1 MQKNNLPENT
11 ASFWL
16 ETEEIAKFPELNED
30 ITVDVAVIG
39 GGIAGI
45 LTAYYLAKENKSVA
59 LIEAREL
66 VHGTTGYTTA
76 KLSAQHNLIYD
87 ELIRRYDQEV
97 AEEYYQANMQGIE
110 IVKKLTEEHKI
121 DCDLREQN
129 AYVYTQSKDQV
140 ENIEREAAAY
150 RKLRILGEYTT
161 ELPANVDIEA
171 AVVMYKQYEFHPVA
185 FLAGIVEELK
195 EMNVE
200 IYEQTT
206 VEEIKDGQPVSVKTT
221 TGKTI
226 QCEQAICTTHYPVH
240 DPGNYF
246 TKHTTPDISFALAC
260 EGKDF
265 PEGMYIN
272 CDDPKRTF
280 RTMRADGK
288 EYMLVGGESH
298 LPGDGS
304 SDYERYEIL
313 ADFAQEAFNTT
324 KVTSRWSS
332 HDMITK
338 DRMPFIG
345 QIHPDEPNVFVAT
358 GFSKWGLANAAV
370 GAELL
375 ADIVMKRENTLQKLF
390 NPHREIPDAKEL
402 QQKESSKGRR
412 KSIDTDE
419 IEGLKQGEAIIV
431 DSKEDKKIG
440 VYKDDASKLHYL
452 NMSCTHLG
460 CDVDW
465 NDGDKTWDCPCHGSR
480 FKATGEVIAGPATE
494 PLKKTAEHQ
503 E

>member
-1 MQKNNLPENT
+1 MGTNNLPDNT

-16 ETEEIAKFPELNED
+16 ETKEIANFPELKED

-45 LTAYYLAKENKSVA
+45 LTAYHLAKENKSVA
-59 LIEAREL
+59 LLEAREL

-87 ELIRRYDQEV
+87 ELIRRYNQEV
-97 AEEYYQANMQGIE
+97 AKEYYQANMQGIE
-110 IVKKLTEEHKI
+110 IVKKLATKHDI

-129 AYVYTQSKDQV
+129 AYVYTQAKNQIA
-140 ENIEREAAAY
+140 NIEREAAAY

-185 FLAGIVEELK
+185 FLAGIVEQLK
-195 EMNVE
+195 KTDVK

-206 VEEIKDGQPVSVKTT
+206 VEAIKDGQPVSVQTT
-221 TGKTI
+221 AGKTI
-226 QCEQAICTTHYPVH
+226 QCERAICATHYPVH

-246 TKHTTPDISFALAC
+246 TKHTEPEISFALAC

-280 RTMRADGK
+280 RTMRANGK

-298 LPGDGS
+298 SLGDGS
-304 SDYERYEIL
+304 SDYERYERL

-324 KVTSRWSS
+324 KVTSRWSA

-338 DRMPFIG
+338 DRIPFIG
-345 QIHPDEPNVFVAT
+345 QIHPDEANVFVAT

-375 ADIVMKRENTLQKLF
+375 ADIVMKRDNSLQTLF
-390 NPHREIPDAKEL
+390 NPHRDIPDAEKL
-402 QQKESSKGRR
+402 QQEESSKGRR
-412 KSIDTDE
+412 KSIDADE
-419 IEGLKQGEAIIV
+419 IERLKADDAMIIETKDDEKV
-431 DSKEDKKIG
+431 G
-440 VYKDDASKLHYL
+440 VYKDDEGKLHYL
-452 NMSCTHLG
+452 NMTCTHLG

-480 FKATGEVIAGPATE
+480 FKATGEVIAGPAVK
-494 PLKKTAEHQ
+494 PLKKAAEY
-503 E
+503 EE